1 LRALRPTYPLRCPS
15 KAPKN
20 LLEKNLDQSP
30 TAHQPVAVDRAQ
42 HRDLQLKLPVTDWSV
57 ASGLNSIFVAVT
69 EFGDASRDLPIVFV
83 NAGQDEAGK
92 TLVAPIAVLGL
103 HPGEN
108 LFLEGHLAW
117 PLHAGGA
124 AHLSLLH
131 RPHRRQAVRDLRGHG
146 LARGRPPAVA
156 KPSSTPDGTASPLL
170 EAAQKQL
177 EVVETEIQRTK
188 LMCQR
193 LAELDVL
200 RDMRFDATFPDGR
213 THTIDGFLTVDE
225 ARMKELPDAVILDLY
240 RSGMLSVIH
249 AHWVSLGNMRTLV
262 DWYVL
267 AHPAPV
273 PVTA

>member
-1 LRALRPTYPLRCPS
+1 MINQQLHI
-15 KAPKN
+15 K
-20 LLEKNLDQSP
+20 
-30 TAHQPVAVDRAQ
+30 PVAVDRAQ
-42 HRDLQLKLPVTDWSV
+42 HRDLQLSLPVTDWSV

-92 TLVAPIAVLGL
+92 PLVAPIAVLGL

-108 LFLEGHLAW
+108 LFLK
-117 PLHAGGA
+117 GG
-124 AHLSLLH
+124 
-131 RPHRRQAVRDLRGHG
+131 QW
-146 LARGRPPAVA
+146 RGRYMPAVLRTYPFCIGRIDDTQFA
-156 KPSSTPDGTASPLL
+156 ICVDTAWAGVGTSGGEALFNADGAASPLL

-177 EVVETEIQRTK
+177 EVVETEIQRTR

-213 THTIDGFLTVDE
+213 THTVDGFLTVDE

-249 AHWVSLGNMRTLV
+249 AHWVSLGNMRSLV
-262 DWYVL
+262 DWYVE
-267 AHPAPV
+267 AHPAPE
-273 PVTA
+273 PVVA